1 MEIGRPASFLYR
13 ISIANTK
20 SLCANFYTGLFRS
33 CFLTRR
39 IGFKCTSRDSTY
51 KGVSKINSVLQRSIN
66 LFVLHMLVVYVSDSG
81 KTPVILAIGAHSSA
95 HFPLKKT
102 GQKTQVSLFQLKLG
116 VHLSCLS

>member
-1 MEIGRPASFLYR
+1 MEIGRSASFLYR

-20 SLCANFYTGLFRS
+20 SLSANFYTGLFRS

-81 KTPVILAIGAHSSA
+81 KTPVVLAIGAYNSVY
-95 HFPLKKT
+95 FPLKKRA
-102 GQKTQVSLFQLKLG
+102 KDPSESVPA
-116 VHLSCLS
+116 